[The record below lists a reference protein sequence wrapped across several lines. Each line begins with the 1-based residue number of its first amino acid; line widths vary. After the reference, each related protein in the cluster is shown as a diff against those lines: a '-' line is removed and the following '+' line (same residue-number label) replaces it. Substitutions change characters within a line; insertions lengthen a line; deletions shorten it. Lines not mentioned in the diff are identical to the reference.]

1 VVDLVYT
8 IPRLIDINAYSK
20 LFKNK
25 KKLLIIGRCLEIEHR
40 NRIDEFIEK
49 GYAPLSVCLEAEHVN
64 MIGFK
69 LAGII
74 ARGNYDEI
82 AVLTVDGSLH
92 CTQLHWMVEEVFKI
106 MDLDKRIIRNHY
118 VIYKGKVY
126 QIPLDAIKTSRYLY
140 KVAKLIQKSMEKL

>member
-1 VVDLVYT
+1 MVDLVYT